1 MLNWDRLIT
10 VRLLVLH
17 LLGLCLIFINSQAWS
32 ADSMPKHRI
41 ISLAPHITELVYSAG
56 AGQYLVG
63 VSDYSDY
70 PNQVKQLPS
79 VGNSHAINIEAIL
92 ALKPDLIIAW
102 KSSIRPQDI
111 AKLRSLGL
119 EVWLTQIQTL
129 QDIPNFISQI
139 GQQAGTATFANHQ
152 AQRLSST
159 LNQLKAIYSQKQQVS
174 AFYEVWQKPLM
185 TVNGK
190 QFISLAMNVCG
201 AKNVFADLP
210 ILAPE
215 INVESVIQ
223 RNPDV
228 FLIGGQKEF
237 QNGWKQQWLEYPF
250 LDAVKNQQIYLLNND
265 LYQRPTARFIE
276 NLPDLCRLI
285 DQAREKP
292 TLNKP

>member
-1 MLNWDRLIT
+1 MINCNKLI
-10 VRLLVLH
+10 VVPLLA
-17 LLGLCLIFINSQAWS
+17 LCLIFINYQAWS
-32 ADSMPKHRI
+32 ADSLPKHRI
-41 ISLAPHITELVYSAG
+41 ISLAPHITEMVYSAG

-70 PNQVKQLPS
+70 PKHAKKLPS
-79 VGNSHAINIEAIL
+79 VGNFNAINIEAIL
-92 ALKPDLIIAW
+92 TLKPDLIIAW

-119 EVWLTQIQTL
+119 NIWLTQVQNL
-129 QDIPNFISQI
+129 QDIPNLISQI
-139 GQQAGTATFANHQ
+139 GQQAGTAIFANQQ
-152 AQRLSST
+152 AQKLSST
-159 LNQLKAIYSQKQQVS
+159 LNQLKALYSQKQRVT
-174 AFYEVWQKPLM
+174 AFYEVWQNPLM

-201 AKNVFADLP
+201 AKNTFAELP

-215 INVESVIQ
+215 INIESVIQ
-223 RNPDV
+223 HNPKV
-228 FLIGGQKEF
+228 FLIGGEKAF
-237 QNGWKQQWLEYPF
+237 QNNWKQQWLKYPF
-250 LDAVKNQQIYLLNND
+250 LDAVKNQHIYLLNND

-276 NLPDLCRLI
+276 SLPDLCRII